1 MHGQYSRERL
11 GDEQSKKAVT
21 VSVLEREWKVPWGV
35 SGRTWE
41 CQSGTELQA
50 FLYGRRCRKQSTV

>member
-21 VSVLEREWKVPWGV
+21 VSVLERKWKVPWGV

-41 CQSGTELQA
+41 CQSGTELPVSYTH
-50 FLYGRRCRKQSTV
+50 LTLPTNSLV

>member
-41 CQSGTELQA
+41 SV
-50 FLYGRRCRKQSTV
+50 RH